1 MKKLFVLVFFAFI
14 GYAFVVNQDFRG
26 NLIDEAR
33 NVKEK
38 LENEFN
44 NDSPNSLVN
53 NNEVSENL
61 TPKKS
66 NSNNYSDKTK
76 KYFNEICYGSEF
88 SGRSKITKKWKK
100 DLKIYVEGNKKSF
113 LITELNTI
121 VRELNSIIDPID
133 ITIVDSKSKANY
145 IIYFCSGSEYA
156 SVEPAAKGRTNNN
169 WGMFFVSSR
178 NGEIFSG
185 TMYVDVY
192 RCKTYSSQK
201 HLLREELT
209 QSLGLMNDSYSY
221 SNSIFYQGWTETT
234 SYAPIDIEIIEMLY
248 N

>member
-66 NSNNYSDKTK
+66 NSN
-76 KYFNEICYGSEF
+76 
-88 SGRSKITKKWKK
+88 
-100 DLKIYVEGNKKSF
+100 KS
-113 LITELNTI
+113 
-121 VRELNSIIDPID
+121 
-133 ITIVDSKSKANY
+133 
-145 IIYFCSGSEYA
+145 
-156 SVEPAAKGRTNNN
+156 
-169 WGMFFVSSR
+169 
-178 NGEIFSG
+178 
-185 TMYVDVY
+185 
-192 RCKTYSSQK
+192 
-201 HLLREELT
+201 
-209 QSLGLMNDSYSY
+209 
-221 SNSIFYQGWTETT
+221 
-234 SYAPIDIEIIEMLY
+234 
-248 N
+248 